1 MSKDTPTLLT
11 RWFAWLLPKQG
22 LVFSATLL
30 LAFSGTLTFVSLKR
44 DLIPDLSLPSL
55 QLLIQS
61 PGRAAAELE
70 LTVAQPVEQSVGGLP
85 GVKRVVSTVQ
95 AGLVQVVIAF
105 EGGTDPWRSRQ
116 LVGERISS
124 LMGGFPPGTL
134 PPLVTSAAGR
144 LQEIQ
149 ELVLHGPAVG
159 PVALRD
165 HAVKVIVPRLQ
176 AIPGV
181 ARVEALGGEAKQ
193 IQVLLR
199 PDRMRLLGVP
209 LGKAMEALE
218 GSDQDGGAGILEL
231 QDKGWFVTLGSAAP
245 TPDELRRLPIQT
257 QRGTVFLGEV
267 ADVQEGAAFRRGLS
281 TYRGA
286 EAVSLRVVK
295 QPTAEALSTAQAVRE
310 ALPEL
315 RKGLPEGMKLDLFYD
330 QGEFVRHA
338 LSGVTLA
345 LLLGGGFVGLVLVVL
360 LGNLRGALVVI
371 ILLPLATLGAAI
383 PLMSMGL
390 GLNALTLGGLAIS
403 VGLLVD
409 AGVIMVENLTH
420 RLHQA
425 HATTPAARRATLVVA
440 ASEVGIPILIAVLV
454 ILAVFIPLLAIGGVA
469 GRLYAPLAVAV
480 GSAMTLSLILSFT
493 LVPTLV
499 ERFLPPGTVLEEPR
513 FVTRLKEVYR
523 PALTWALTH
532 GAKLLA
538 VAATVTAASIVLAL
552 GLGSNFLPSLDE
564 GAFIL
569 TPNFPAET
577 SLEAVDQGN
586 KLLGARLRQ
595 VPGVKDFYRRTGRGD
610 VTEDPMPHYSSDI
623 LVLLEPDADP
633 KKVEAALGTLADQMP
648 YPVELTTPM
657 NMKISEGLG
666 GTPADLQVK
675 LFHLDMAAIEAVA
688 PDLRKKL
695 SDLPGVKS
703 VTPDTGGPLPKWQVK
718 IDDRDLRHLGVPRP
732 LLLQTLQA
740 ALQGL
745 EVSPRYDGPQRIGRV
760 VKFQIQGDVTPE
772 RLQRLPLVLED
783 GRVLE
788 LGQVVQF
795 EETTTPSMIRRESS
809 QRRLALNLRTE
820 GDLGGVAKRVDTLL
834 ASYPLPKGTVVKLG
848 GKIEEARETQQR
860 LLIAIAVS
868 LGIVVGLLYVALNRW
883 WEVAVVLAT
892 LPNAF
897 AGGLFSLWLAGE
909 TWNVSSIVGM
919 IGLFGVAVQNS
930 LVLITQT
937 KDLYASGL
945 SLRQSVLEAS
955 LGRVRPKLMTAGAA
969 ILGLLPM
976 LLGFGGSE
984 LERPLAI
991 VMVGGLVTSTLFT
1004 LLVLPGFYEW
1014 MGKRRG
1020 LGGARR

>member
-1 MSKDTPTLLT
+1 MSSGKPSLLT
-11 RWFAWLLPKQG
+11 RWFTWLLPKRG
-22 LVFSATLL
+22 LVLGATLL
-30 LAFSGTLTFVSLKR
+30 LAFTGTLTFLSLKR

-61 PGRAAAELE
+61 PGRSAAELE
-70 LTVAQPVEQSVGGLP
+70 LAVAQPLEQALGGLP
-85 GVKRVVSTVQ
+85 GVKRVISTVQ
-95 AGLVQVVIAF
+95 AGLVQVIIAF
-105 EGGTDPWRSRQ
+105 EDGTDPWRSRQ
-116 LVGERISS
+116 LVGERLSAI
-124 LMGGFPPGTL
+124 MGGFPPGTQS
-134 PPLVTSAAGR
+134 PLVTSAAGR

-149 ELVLHGPAVG
+149 ELVLIGPAVG

-165 HAVKVIVPRLQ
+165 QAVKVIVPRLQ
-176 AIPGV
+176 AVSGV
-181 ARVEALGGEAKQ
+181 ARVEALGGEARQ

-209 LGKAMEALE
+209 LGRAMEALE

-245 TPDELRRLPIQT
+245 TPDELRKLPIQT

-267 ADVQEGAAFRRGLS
+267 ADVREGSGFRRGLS

-286 EAVSLRVVK
+286 ESVSLRVVK
-295 QPTAEALSTAQAVRE
+295 QPTAEALSTARAVRE

-315 RKGLPEGMKLDLFYD
+315 RKGLPEGMKLEMFYD
-330 QGEFVRHA
+330 QGAFVSHA

-345 LLLGGGFVGLVLVVL
+345 LLIGGAFVGLVLVVL
-360 LGNLRGALVVI
+360 LGNLRAALIVI

-383 PLMSMGL
+383 PLRLMGL

-425 HATTPAARRATLVVA
+425 HSSDPASRRATLVA
-440 ASEVGIPILIAVLV
+440 AAAEVGIPILIAVLV

-469 GRLYAPLAVAV
+469 GKLYAPLAVAV

-499 ERFLPPGTVLEEPR
+499 ERFLPPDTVLEEPR

-523 PALTWALTH
+523 PALTWALSH

-538 VAATVTAASIVLAL
+538 VAATITAASVVLAL

-564 GAFIL
+564 GAYIL

-586 KLLGARLRQ
+586 KILGRRIRQ
-595 VPGVKDFYRRTGRGD
+595 VPGVKDYYRRTGRGD
-610 VTEDPMPHYSSDI
+610 ATEDPMPHYSSDI
-623 LVLLEPDADP
+623 LVLLEKGANP
-633 KKVEAALGTLADQMP
+633 KKVEAALGALAEEMP

-675 LFHLDMAAIEAVA
+675 LFNPDMAALEAIE

-695 SDLPGVKS
+695 SELPGIRS

-718 IDDRDLRHLGVPRP
+718 VDDLALRQLGVPRP
-732 LLLQTLQA
+732 LLLKTLQA
-740 ALQGL
+740 ALQGI

-760 VKFQIQGDVTPE
+760 VKFQIAGEVTPE
-772 RLQRLPLVLED
+772 RLQRLPLVLDD

-788 LGQVVQF
+788 LGQVVRF
-795 EETTTPSMIRRESS
+795 EESTTPSMIRRESA

-820 GDLGGVAKRVDTLL
+820 GDLGGAAKQVDALL
-834 ASYPLPKGTVVKLG
+834 ASYALPKGTIVKLG

-860 LLIAIAVS
+860 LLIAIAVA

-883 WEVAVVLAT
+883 WEVVVVLAT

-937 KDLYASGL
+937 KELYASGL

-976 LLGFGGSE
+976 MLGFGGSE

-991 VMVGGLVTSTLFT
+991 VMIGGLVTSTLFT

-1020 LGGARR
+1020 LTHGTP

>member
-1 MSKDTPTLLT
+1 MA
-11 RWFAWLLPKQG
+11 WFAWLLPKRG
-22 LVFSATLL
+22 LVFGATLL
-30 LAFSGTLTFVSLKR
+30 LAFTGVLTFFNLKR

-61 PGRAAAELE
+61 PGRAASELE
-70 LTVAQPVEQSVGGLP
+70 LTVAQPVEQAVGGLP
-85 GVKRVVSTVQ
+85 GVKRVVTTVQ

-105 EGGTDPWRSRQ
+105 DSGTDPWRSRQ
-116 LVGERISS
+116 LVGERTSAILGS
-124 LMGGFPPGTL
+124 FPPGTL
-134 PPLVTSAAGR
+134 PPLVTSASGR

-149 ELVLHGPAVG
+149 ELVLTGATAG

-165 HAVKVIVPRLQ
+165 HAVKVLVPRLQ
-176 AIPGV
+176 AVPGV
-181 ARVEALGGEAKQ
+181 ARVEALGGEARQ
-193 IQVLLR
+193 VQVLLR
-199 PDRMRLLGVP
+199 PDRMRLQGVP
-209 LGKAMEALE
+209 LNKAVEALE
-218 GSDQDGGAGILEL
+218 GSEQDAGAGVLEL
-231 QDKGWFVTLGSAAP
+231 QDKGWFVTLGSSAA
-245 TPDELRRLPIQT
+245 TLEELRRLPIST
-257 QRGTVFLGEV
+257 QRGTVYLGEV
-267 ADVQEGAAFRRGLS
+267 AEVREGTGFRRGLS
-281 TYRGA
+281 VYQGA

-295 QPTAEALSTAQAVRE
+295 QPTAEALGTAQAVRE
-310 ALPEL
+310 MLPEL
-315 RKGLPEGMKLDLFYD
+315 RKSLPDGMELKLFYD

-371 ILLPLATLGAAI
+371 IILPLATAGAAI
-383 PLMSMGL
+383 PLMLMGL
-390 GLNALTLGGLAIS
+390 GLNALTLGGLAIA

-420 RLHQA
+420 RLHSVHGNDPRA
-425 HATTPAARRATLVVA
+425 RHKTVVHAAA
-440 ASEVGIPILIAVLV
+440 EVGIPILVAVLV

-493 LVPTLV
+493 LVPVLV

-513 FVTRLKEVYR
+513 FVTRLKEFYR
-523 PALTWALTH
+523 PALTWALGH
-532 GAKLLA
+532 GIQLLLIA
-538 VAATVTAASIVLAL
+538 GSLTVASVFLAL
-552 GLGSNFLPSLDE
+552 GLGSNFLPTLDE

-586 KLLGARLRQ
+586 RLIGDRIRA

-623 LVLLEPDADP
+623 LVLLDPSADSRN
-633 KKVEAALGTLADQMP
+633 VETALGAAAEEMP
-648 YPVELTTPM
+648 YPVEFTTPM
-657 NMKISEGLG
+657 QMKISEGLG

-675 LFHLDMAAIEAVA
+675 LFNPDLAAVEAIL
-688 PDLRKKL
+688 PDLRAKL
-695 SDLPGVKS
+695 AALTSVKS
-703 VTPDTGGPLPKWQVK
+703 VTSDTGGPLPKWQVK
-718 IDDRDLRHLGVPRP
+718 IDDKDLRHLGVPRT

-740 ALQGL
+740 ALQGI
-745 EVSPRYDGPQRIGRV
+745 ETAPRYDGPQRVGRV
-760 VKFQIQGDVTPE
+760 VRFALPGEATPE
-772 RLQRLPLVLED
+772 RLKRLPLVLDD
-783 GRVLE
+783 GRILE
-788 LGQVVQF
+788 LGQLVEFQ
-795 EETTTPSMIRRESS
+795 ETTTPSMIRREAS
-809 QRRLALNLRTE
+809 QRRLALNLRSE
-820 GDLGGVAKRVDTLL
+820 GDLGGTAKQVDQLL
-834 ASYPLPKGTVVKLG
+834 ASYTLPKGTVVKLG

-860 LLIAIAVS
+860 LLIAIFVA
-868 LGIVVGLLYVALNRW
+868 LGIVVGLLYLALNRW
-883 WEVAVVLAT
+883 WEVLVVLAT

-937 KDLYASGL
+937 KDLLASGEP
-945 SLRQSVLEAS
+945 LRKAVLEAS

-1020 LGGARR
+1020 LGR

>member
-1 MSKDTPTLLT
+1 MSRDTHALLT

-22 LVFSATLL
+22 LVYGAALL
-30 LAFSGTLTFVSLKR
+30 LAFTGTLTFLSLKR

-70 LTVAQPVEQSVGGLP
+70 LTVAQPVEQAVGGLP
-85 GVKRVVSTVQ
+85 GVKRVVTTVQ

-116 LVGERISS
+116 LVGERLAS
-124 LMGGFPPGTL
+124 LLGGFPPGTL

-149 ELVLHGPAVG
+149 ELVLLGPAVG

-176 AIPGV
+176 AVAGV
-181 ARVEALGGEAKQ
+181 ARVEALGGEARQ
-193 IQVLLR
+193 LQVLLR
-199 PDRMRLLGVP
+199 PERMRLYGVSLGRA
-209 LGKAMEALE
+209 LEALD
-218 GSDQDGGAGILEL
+218 GTDQDGGAGILEI
-231 QDKGWFVTLGSAAP
+231 QDKGWFVTLGSATP
-245 TPDELRRLPIQT
+245 TLEEMRRLPIQT
-257 QRGTVFLGEV
+257 QRGMMFLGEV
-267 ADVQEGAAFRRGLS
+267 ADIQEGSAFRRGLS
-281 TYRGA
+281 TYKGA

-295 QPTAEALSTAQAVRE
+295 QPAAEALSTAQAVRE

-315 RKGLPEGMKLDLFYD
+315 RKGLPDGMQLEMFYD

-371 ILLPLATLGAAI
+371 VLLPLATLGAAI
-383 PLMSMGL
+383 PLMWMGL

-425 HATTPAARRATLVVA
+425 QDTQPASRRATLVVA

-480 GSAMTLSLILSFT
+480 GSAMTLSLLLSFT
-493 LVPTLV
+493 LVPALV

-532 GAKLLA
+532 GASLLA
-538 VAATVTAASIVLAL
+538 AAATVTAASVVLAL

-586 KLLGARLRQ
+586 RLLGHRLRQ
-595 VPGVKDFYRRTGRGD
+595 VPGVKDSYRRTGRGD
-610 VTEDPMPHYSSDI
+610 VTEDPMPHYSSDV
-623 LVLLEPDADP
+623 LVLLAPGADP
-633 KKVEAALGTLADQMP
+633 KKVEADLAALADTMP

-675 LFHLDMAAIEAVA
+675 LFNPDMAALEAIL
-688 PDLRKKL
+688 PDLRKHL
-695 SDLPGVKS
+695 GELPGIKS
-703 VTPDTGGPLPKWQVK
+703 VASDTGGPLPKWQVT

-745 EVSPRYDGPQRIGRV
+745 EVAPRFDGPQRIGRV
-760 VKFQIQGDVTPE
+760 VKFQLQGDITPE

-783 GRVLE
+783 GRTLE
-788 LGQVVQF
+788 LGQVVSF
-795 EETTTPSMIRRESS
+795 EEATTPSMIRRESS
-809 QRRLALNLRTE
+809 QRRLALNLRTA
-820 GDLGGVAKRVDTLL
+820 GDLGGAASQVDRLL
-834 ASYPLPKGTVVKLG
+834 ADYPLPKGTVVKLG
-848 GKIEEARETQQR
+848 GRIEEARETQRR
-860 LLIAIAVS
+860 LLIAIAVA

-969 ILGLLPM
+969 ILGLMPM

-1020 LGGARR
+1020 LGAARH

>member
-1 MSKDTPTLLT
+1 MSETHRRLMA
-11 RWFAWLLPKQG
+11 WFAWLLPRRG
-22 LVFSATLL
+22 LVFGATLL
-30 LAFSGTLTFVSLKR
+30 LAFTGVLTFFNLKR

-61 PGRAAAELE
+61 PGRAASELE
-70 LTVAQPVEQSVGGLP
+70 LTVAQPVEQAVGGLP
-85 GVKRVVSTVQ
+85 GVKRVVTTVQ

-105 EGGTDPWRSRQ
+105 ESGTDPWRSRQ
-116 LVGERISS
+116 LVGERTSAILGS
-124 LMGGFPPGTL
+124 FPPGTL
-134 PPLVTSAAGR
+134 PPLVTSASGR

-149 ELVLHGPAVG
+149 ELVLTGPTLG

-165 HAVKVIVPRLQ
+165 HAVKVLVPRLQ
-176 AIPGV
+176 AVSGV
-181 ARVEALGGEAKQ
+181 ARVEALGGEARQ
-193 IQVLLR
+193 VQVLLR

-209 LGKAMEALE
+209 LNKAVEALE
-218 GSDQDGGAGILEL
+218 GSEQDAGAGVLEL
-231 QDKGWFVTLGSAAP
+231 QDKGWFVTLGSSAA
-245 TPDELRRLPIQT
+245 TAEALRRLPIAT

-267 ADVQEGAAFRRGLS
+267 AEVREGTGFRRGLS
-281 TYRGA
+281 VYQGA

-295 QPTAEALSTAQAVRE
+295 QPTAEALGTAQAVRE
-310 ALPEL
+310 LLPEL
-315 RKGLPEGMKLDLFYD
+315 KKSLPDGMDLKLFYD

-345 LLLGGGFVGLVLVVL
+345 LLLGGAFVGLVLVLL

-371 ILLPLATLGAAI
+371 IILPLATAGAAI
-383 PLMSMGL
+383 PLMLMGL
-390 GLNALTLGGLAIS
+390 GLNALTLGGLAIA

-420 RLHQA
+420 RLHA
-425 HATTPAARRATLVVA
+425 VHGDDPRARHKTVVHAAA
-440 ASEVGIPILIAVLV
+440 EVGIPILIAVLV

-493 LVPTLV
+493 LVPVLV

-513 FVTRLKEVYR
+513 FVTRLKAFYR
-523 PALTWALTH
+523 PALDWALGH
-532 GAKLLA
+532 GVQLLLIA
-538 VAATVTAASIVLAL
+538 GLLTAASLVLAL
-552 GLGSNFLPSLDE
+552 RLGSNFLPTLDE
-564 GAFIL
+564 GAYIL

-586 KLLGARLRQ
+586 RLIGDRIRA

-623 LVLLEPDADP
+623 LVLLDSGADS
-633 KKVEAALGTLADQMP
+633 KKVEAALGAAAEEMP

-657 NMKISEGLG
+657 QMKISEGLG

-675 LFHLDMAAIEAVA
+675 LFNPDLDAVEAIL
-688 PDLRKKL
+688 PDLRAKL
-695 SDLPGVKS
+695 AALSSVKS
-703 VTPDTGGPLPKWQVK
+703 VTLDTGGPLPKWQVK
-718 IDDRDLRHLGVPRP
+718 IDDKDLRHLGVPRTV
-732 LLLQTLQA
+732 LLLTLQA
-740 ALQGL
+740 GLQGI
-745 EVSPRYDGPQRIGRV
+745 ETAPRYDGPQRVGRV
-760 VKFQIQGDVTPE
+760 VRFALPGEPTPE
-772 RLQRLPLVLED
+772 RLKRLPLVLDD
-783 GRVLE
+783 GRILE
-788 LGQVVQF
+788 LGQLVEFQ
-795 EETTTPSMIRRESS
+795 ETTTPSMIRREAS
-809 QRRLALNLRTE
+809 QRRLALNLRSE
-820 GDLGGVAKRVDTLL
+820 GDLGGTAKQVDRLL

-860 LLIAIAVS
+860 LLIAVIVA
-868 LGIVVGLLYVALNRW
+868 LGIVVGLLYLALNRW

-937 KDLYASGL
+937 KDLLASGEP
-945 SLRQSVLEAS
+945 LRKAVLEAS

-1020 LGGARR
+1020 LNR